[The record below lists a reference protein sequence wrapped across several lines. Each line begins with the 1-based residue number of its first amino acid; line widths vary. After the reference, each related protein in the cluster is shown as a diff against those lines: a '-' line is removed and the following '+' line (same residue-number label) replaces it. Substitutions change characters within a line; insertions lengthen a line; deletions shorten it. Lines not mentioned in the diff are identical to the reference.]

1 MGLHRVC
8 AEVRFLGSY
17 ARADGLAPIPA
28 ESTSNA
34 DFDEAAR
41 WLAGLRG
48 V

>member
-17 ARADGLAPIPA
+17 ARADGQAPIMA
-28 ESTSNA
+28 DSTTDE
-34 DFDEAAR
+34 DFAQAQR

-48 V
+48 E